1 MTGYAM
7 TQAYSEASDEVLA
20 REAKAGDAAS
30 FSLLVERHRDLAFA
44 YALAKLQNPEEA
56 EDAAQEAFVRAYR
69 ALSVFD
75 PTMRFLPYLMGI
87 LRNHCH
93 DLLRRK
99 RVRHSMPLSPKIES
113 DAPSPEETA
122 LWEERRAQIRQAIG
136 ALPDHLR
143 VPLEMHYA
151 SGCTVRQIAQA
162 LGLRDSTVT
171 GRLAGALRRL
181 RQAVREVSR

>member
-7 TQAYSEASDEVLA
+7 TQAYSEVSDETLA
-20 REAKAGDAAS
+20 RAAKAGDTAS

-44 YALAKLQNPEEA
+44 YALARLRNPEEA
-56 EDAAQEAFVRAYR
+56 EDAVQEAFVRAYR

-75 PTMRFLPYLMGI
+75 PAMRFLPYLMRI

-93 DLLRRK
+93 DLLRR
-99 RVRHSMPLSPKIES
+99 RSVRQSVPLTPNLRSN
-113 DAPSPEETA
+113 APSPEENT
-122 LWEERRAQIRQAIG
+122 LREERSALILEAIG
-136 ALPDHLR
+136 ALPDHQR

-162 LGLRDSTVT
+162 LGLRESTVT
-171 GRLAGALRRL
+171 GRIAGALRRL
-181 RQAVREVSR
+181 RRAVGR

>member
-1 MTGYAM
+1 M
-7 TQAYSEASDEVLA
+7 TQTYSGVSDETLA
-20 REAKAGDAAS
+20 RAAKAGDAAS
-30 FSLLVERHRDLAFA
+30 FSLLVERHRDLAYA
-44 YALAKLQNPEEA
+44 YALARLRNPEEA

-75 PTMRFLPYLMGI
+75 PTMQFVPYLMRI
-87 LRNHCH
+87 LRNHCN

-99 RVRHSMPLSPKIES
+99 RVRNSVPLTPNLRSE
-113 DAPSPEETA
+113 AASPEEKA
-122 LWEERRAQIRQAIG
+122 FREERSALLRQALG
-136 ALPDHLR
+136 ALPEHQR

-162 LGLRDSTVT
+162 LGLRESTVT

-181 RQAVREVSR
+181 RRAVGEVSR